1 MAKNLESIE
10 LKIKALQNEKKLLL
24 KKENELKR
32 KARTKRLIE
41 RGALLEKYFDFDD
54 NFSNDEVEQVFKKLV
69 SSDNFMQYLEVEKR
83 SAKTTHSVSSAINT
97 EIKTP

>member
-1 MAKNLESIE
+1 MAKSLESIE

-24 KKENELKR
+24 KKENEIKR

-41 RGALLEKYFDFDD
+41 RGALLEKYFGFDD

-69 SSDNFMQYLEVEKR
+69 SSDNFIQYLN
-83 SAKTTHSVSSAINT
+83 SIKTIRTSSSDVNT
-97 EIKTP
+97 ETITQ